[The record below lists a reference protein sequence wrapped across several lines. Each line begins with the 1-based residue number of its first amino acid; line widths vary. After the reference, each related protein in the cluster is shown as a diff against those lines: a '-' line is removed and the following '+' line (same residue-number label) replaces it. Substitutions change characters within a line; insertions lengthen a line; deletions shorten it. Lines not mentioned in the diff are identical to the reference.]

1 MSKAEPQ
8 NFWSRRRAAVQAEA
22 EADVVARQNAIEAAE
37 AEALAAEQAEKTD
50 AEILED
56 LGLKDP
62 DLMQMGDDFSAFMSR
77 AVPEHLRRRALRKLW
92 VSNPVLA
99 NLDGLCDHN
108 DDFSD
113 AATVV
118 PNMKTAYQVG
128 KGMMKHVIALAEA
141 AEAAEAKAAKAIAEP
156 AEESAAVDAPEAE
169 ALQPDPALTAPET
182 PQDDT
187 VADAD
192 ALPEEEPQA
201 LPRRM
206 RFAFA
211 S

>member
-22 EADVVARQNAIEAAE
+22 EAEVVARKKAIEAAE

-141 AEAAEAKAAKAIAEP
+141 AEAAETKAAKALAEP
-156 AEESAAVDAPEAE
+156 AEDGVSADAPEAE
-169 ALQPDPALTAPET
+169 ALQPDPAPET

-192 ALPEEEPQA
+192 ALAEEEPQA

>member
-1 MSKAEPQ
+1 
-8 NFWSRRRAAVQAEA
+8 
-22 EADVVARQNAIEAAE
+22 
-37 AEALAAEQAEKTD
+37 
-50 AEILED
+50 
-56 LGLKDP
+56 
-62 DLMQMGDDFSAFMSR
+62 MQMGDDFSAFMSR

-156 AEESAAVDAPEAE
+156 AEESAPVDVPEAE
-169 ALQPDPALTAPET
+169 ALQPDPALTALET